1 MLVKSLFYLIPFF
14 ILVSCKQKI
23 TETDLQFLT
32 GYWEIEK
39 VILPNG
45 ETKDYKINETIDFFE
60 LKDKIGFRQ
69 KLIPQLDGTYLT
81 NNLQEKIELIDVD
94 GITMLKYQT
103 DYATWREEIVSI
115 SKEKLVLKNE
125 QDLEYHYKKPVAFT
139 IK

>member
-1 MLVKSLFYLIPFF
+1 MLVKYLFYLIPFF

-81 NNLQEKIELIDVD
+81 NNLQEKIELIDFD

>member
-1 MLVKSLFYLIPFF
+1 MKTLFYFIPFF
-14 ILVSCKQKI
+14 LLVSCKQKI
-23 TETDLQFLT
+23 SETELQFLN

-45 ETKDYKINETIDFFE
+45 ETKDYKINETIEFFE

-69 KLIPQLDGTYLT
+69 KLMPQLDGTYLT
-81 NNLQEKIELIDVD
+81 NNLQEKLELLNVD
-94 GITMLKYQT
+94 GVTMLQYQT
-103 DYATWREEIVSI
+103 DYASWKEEIISI

-125 QDLEYHYKKPVAFT
+125 QNLEYHYKKPVAFT